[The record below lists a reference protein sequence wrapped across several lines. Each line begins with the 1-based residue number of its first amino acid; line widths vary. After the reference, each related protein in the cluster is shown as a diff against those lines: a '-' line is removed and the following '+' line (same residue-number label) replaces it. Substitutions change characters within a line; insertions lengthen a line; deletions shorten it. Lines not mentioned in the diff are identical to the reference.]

1 MTGTYRRD
9 SSGDYRCS
17 KSVVQAM
24 LRDAAVKSQ
33 DMQVLQELSLDVFD
47 YECIKRYRQ
56 RMKTY
61 RPGHVWEELDDNE
74 FYIDLVALVEMKTD
88 ICTQQLQDS

>member
-9 SSGDYRCS
+9 GSGDYRCS

-33 DMQVLQELSLDVFD
+33 DMQVLQELSLDVF
-47 YECIKRYRQ
+47 E
-56 RMKTY
+56 
-61 RPGHVWEELDDNE
+61 
-74 FYIDLVALVEMKTD
+74 VEMKTD
-88 ICTQQLQDS
+88 ICTQQPQDS